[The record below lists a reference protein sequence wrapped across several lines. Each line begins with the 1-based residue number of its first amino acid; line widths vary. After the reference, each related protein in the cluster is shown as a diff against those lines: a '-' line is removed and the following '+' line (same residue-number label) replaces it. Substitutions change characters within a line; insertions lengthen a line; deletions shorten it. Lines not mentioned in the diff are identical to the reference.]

1 MRCNHA
7 NGNKQYQSWIS
18 ETWFLLR
25 LLFAVAKSVS
35 LCMFLCQ
42 DGTIP
47 YADSPGQQ
55 GRLLQCIAVW

>member
-25 LLFAVAKSVS
+25 LLLAVAKSIS
-35 LCMFLCQ
+35 PCIFLCQ
-42 DGTIP
+42 DGTTP
-47 YADSPGQQ
+47 YAHTAQVSEEGF
-55 GRLLQCIAVW
+55 CSA